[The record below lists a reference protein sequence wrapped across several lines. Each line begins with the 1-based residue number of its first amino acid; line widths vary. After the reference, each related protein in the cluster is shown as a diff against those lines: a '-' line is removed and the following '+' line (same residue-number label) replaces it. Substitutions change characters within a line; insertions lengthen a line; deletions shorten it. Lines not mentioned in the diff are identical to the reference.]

1 VIERQMNGEVHS
13 TYTRDGFTIRM
24 IVPLTHERWPT
35 RAVDAAT
42 RSEGA

>member
-1 VIERQMNGEVHS
+1 MNGEVQRA
-13 TYTRDGFTIRM
+13 YTRDGLSVRM

-35 RAVDAAT
+35 RAMDAAT